1 MIILSIETSC
11 DETAV
16 SLIEIKSGKNG
27 EIFNIL
33 SNEVFSQ
40 IKIHQKY
47 GGVVPEVAARAHLEK
62 IMFVLENALKP
73 IKNDFRKIDLIAAT
87 QGPGLIT
94 SLLVGWQAAKTLSW
108 FYKKPLVPVNH
119 LAGHICAGWLNKGL
133 TPTLR
138 SPDVKSGQE
147 SRGSDRNP
155 DGTVGECVGEFRI
168 NFPLLAMIV
177 SGGHTELVL
186 MKNHDQYKI
195 LGQTVDDAAGECF
208 DKVAK
213 ILNIGYPGG
222 PAISME
228 AAKLHAPSSK
238 LSAQGG
244 SASGGQVSRSKFHV
258 NLPRPMI
265 KSDDLNFSFAGLKTA
280 VLYKWNELNYGAQY
294 KKLNKKEIKKTVHV
308 SGTEN
313 LIPFFCYETQQA
325 IIDVLIA
332 KTLKAAKLFQ
342 PKTII
347 LCGGVAA
354 NKELRQQM
362 TGAILKNFPYIKFII
377 PCFEFCTDNAAMIA
391 AAGYFKYQKM
401 NAKQRTKLKLN
412 WQTVEPDP
420 QLELQ
425 SYL

>member
-16 SLIEIKSGKNG
+16 SLIKIKSGKNG
-27 EIFNIL
+27 EVFNIL

-119 LAGHICAGWLNKGL
+119 LAGHICAGWLGKD
-133 TPTLR
+133 
-138 SPDVKSGQE
+138 SKE
-147 SRGSDRNP
+147 K
-155 DGTVGECVGEFRI
+155 I

-186 MKNHDQYKI
+186 MKNHNQYKI

-222 PAISME
+222 PAISKE
-228 AAKLHAPSSK
+228 AAKPQIPSSRF
-238 LSAQGG
+238 Q
-244 SASGGQVSRSKFHV
+244 F

-308 SGTEN
+308 SGTDN
-313 LIPFFCYETQQA
+313 LIPLFCYETQQA

-347 LCGGVAA
+347 LGGGVAA
-354 NKELRQQM
+354 NKELRRQM
-362 TGAILKNFPYIKFII
+362 TAAIFKNFPHIKFII

-391 AAGYFKYQKM
+391 AAGYFKYRTMNIKQKS
-401 NAKQRTKLKLN
+401 KLKNN
-412 WQTVEPDP
+412 WQNLEPDP
-420 QLELQ
+420 QLEL
-425 SYL
+425 

>member
-47 GGVVPEVAARAHLEK
+47 GGIVPEVAARAHLEK
-62 IMFVLENALKP
+62 IMPVLENALKP

-119 LAGHICAGWLNKGL
+119 LAGHICAGWLDKGL
-133 TPTLR
+133 EE
-138 SPDVKSGQE
+138 K
-147 SRGSDRNP
+147 
-155 DGTVGECVGEFRI
+155 I
-168 NFPLLAMIV
+168 NFPLLALIV

-186 MKNHDQYKI
+186 MKSHNQYKI

-222 PAISME
+222 PAISKE
-228 AAKLHAPSSK
+228 AAKLQVPSSK
-238 LSAQGG
+238 FQ
-244 SASGGQVSRSKFHV
+244 V

-280 VLYKWNELNYGAQY
+280 ALYKWNELNYGAQY
-294 KKLNKKEIKKTVHV
+294 KKLNKKEIKTTVHV
-308 SGTEN
+308 SGIDN
-313 LIPFFCYETQQA
+313 LIPFFCHETQQA

-362 TGAILKNFPYIKFII
+362 TGAILKNFSCIKFII
-377 PCFEFCTDNAAMIA
+377 PPFGFCTDNAAMIA

-401 NAKQRTKLKLN
+401 NARQRTKLKLN
-412 WQTVEPDP
+412 WRNLEPDP
-420 QLELQ
+420 QLEL
-425 SYL
+425 

>member
-47 GGVVPEVAARAHLEK
+47 GGIVPEVAARAHLEK
-62 IMFVLENALKP
+62 IMPVLEKALEP
-73 IKNDFRKIDLIAAT
+73 IKNKWQKIDLIAAT

-119 LAGHICAGWLNKGL
+119 LAGHICAGWLNKGF

-138 SPDVKSGQE
+138 

-155 DGTVGECVGEFRI
+155 DGTVGGCVGEFKI
-168 NFPLLAMIV
+168 NFPLLALIV

-186 MKNHDQYKI
+186 MKNHNQYKI

-222 PAISME
+222 PAISKE
-228 AAKLHAPSSK
+228 AAKFHVPC
-238 LSAQGG
+238 
-244 SASGGQVSRSKFHV
+244 SKFHF
-258 NLPRPMI
+258 PRPMI

-280 VLYKWNELNYGAQY
+280 ALYKWNELNYGAQY
-294 KKLNKKEIKKTVHV
+294 KKLDKKEIKKTIHASV
-308 SGTEN
+308 TEN
-313 LIPFFCYETQQA
+313 LIPFFCYEAQQA

-332 KTLKAAKLFQ
+332 KTLKAAKIFQ
-342 PKTII
+342 PRSII

-354 NKELRQQM
+354 NQELRRQM
-362 TGAILKNFPYIKFII
+362 TAAILKNFPYIKFII
-377 PCFEFCTDNAAMIA
+377 PSFEFCTDNAAMIA

-401 NAKQRTKLKLN
+401 NARQKTKLKNN
-412 WQTVEPDP
+412 WQNLEPDP
-420 QLELQ
+420 QLEL
-425 SYL
+425 